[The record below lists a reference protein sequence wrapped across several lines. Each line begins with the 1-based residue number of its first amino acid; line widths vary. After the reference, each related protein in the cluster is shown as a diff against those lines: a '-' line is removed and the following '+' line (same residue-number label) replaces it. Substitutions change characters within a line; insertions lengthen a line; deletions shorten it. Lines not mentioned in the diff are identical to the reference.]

1 VIHLAALQVP
11 FCAADP
17 PRGALVN
24 VVGTVNVFEA
34 VKGTAAAEHPVVY
47 SSSIAAYG
55 ADDDPMSSR
64 PDPSGRPATHYG
76 VYKFAN
82 EANARVFAADGG
94 LASIALRPS
103 VVYGVGRDQGV
114 TSAPTAAML
123 AAARGEPYTI
133 SFSGPCQMHYAPDVA
148 RAFIA
153 AARDAPDGAAVFN
166 LGGPTVDVTDVV
178 DAIRAVDAGA
188 ADKIEIAGDPLPFPA
203 ATPPDGFAERLSEAR
218 MTPLAD
224 GVAETIAQFRR
235 LIDIGTLPARQVSST
250 AS

>member
-1 VIHLAALQVP
+1 
-11 FCAADP
+11 
-17 PRGALVN
+17 
-24 VVGTVNVFEA
+24 
-34 VKGTAAAEHPVVY
+34 
-47 SSSIAAYG
+47 
-55 ADDDPMSSR
+55 
-64 PDPSGRPATHYG
+64 
-76 VYKFAN
+76 
-82 EANARVFAADGG
+82 VFAADGG

-153 AARDAPDGAAVFN
+153 AARDSPDGAAVFN
-166 LGGPTVDVTDVV
+166 LGGPTVDVADVV